1 MFQIIDERP
10 SDKKAVLTMARLALG
25 NRLFNSPA
33 ARMRAGTQPVPGLS
47 LVALE
52 DDNLVGTTRFWP
64 VLIGAG
70 VKALQ
75 LGPVAIEPDHRG
87 RGFSRMLI
95 RHGLDRALA
104 QGHRLVILIGDPAIY
119 ERYGFVLAAPLGI
132 TLPDFEDRD
141 RLQVLD
147 LVPGVLDGLRGCVRP
162 DDFYAGNDRRHRA

>member
-1 MFQIIDERP
+1 VFQIIEERP
-10 SDKKAVLTMARLALG
+10 SDQEAVVTMARLALG
-25 NRLFNSPA
+25 NRLTDSPA

-47 LVALE
+47 LVAME
-52 DDNLVGTTRFWP
+52 NDNLVGTIRFWP

-95 RHGLDRALA
+95 RYGLDRAQA
-104 QGHRLVILIGDPAIY
+104 QGHRIVVLIGDPAIY
-119 ERYGFVLAAPLGI
+119 ARYGFVLAAPHGI

-141 RLQVLD
+141 RLQVLG
-147 LVPGVLDGLRGCVRP
+147 LAPGALDGLRGCVRP
-162 DDFYAGNDRRHRA
+162 DDFIAADYRRPA